1 MGFMSTLSRKLFIF
15 QLIALFSF
23 GATDAVA
30 DKHPLNVEDFIGI
43 GNTYV
48 IEQNFSVNRNLSSKG
63 QVLFLTP
70 GDAYRNM
77 QAQRYQDWSH
87 ATVDSRNLYR
97 VVKNDQVKIVGKKFN
112 EAILEVELLTGPEKG
127 RKYFAIKDD
136 LETNFSKK

>member
-1 MGFMSTLSRKLFIF
+1 MGFMRTLSRKLFIF

-30 DKHPLNVEDFIGI
+30 DKHPLNVEDFIEI

-77 QAQRYQDWSH
+77 QASDEFVKYLLSQIY
-87 ATVDSRNLYR
+87 SRVL
-97 VVKNDQVKIVGKKFN
+97 
-112 EAILEVELLTGPEKG
+112 P
-127 RKYFAIKDD
+127 IKLFQYHLFDI
-136 LETNFSKK
+136 S